1 MLQKNWQDLIKPEK
15 LVTEAGVD
23 ASRTATIVAEP
34 LERGFGLT
42 LGNALR
48 RVLLSSLQGAAVT
61 SIKIDNVLHEFSS
74 IPGVRE
80 DVVDIVLNIKAM
92 AVKMQGDRPQRL
104 YLRAVGPGEVTAGMI
119 ELPGDVQIM
128 DPKHLICTLDD
139 GASISME
146 LMVATGKG
154 YSAVLGR
161 NLPRRLG
168 NPVPANEA
176 DEALLAKQRDMLLA
190 ARAKRAAPT
199 RDDRVMADWNGMAI
213 AAIARAG
220 KIFDKPEWI
229 AAATTAFD
237 GIINGNRFVNDDGDK
252 DNTDPKTPPKID
264 EDFLDGHDNDGDG
277 LVDCRDP
284 DCLTGGNCGIVMV
297 PPRMENTLALCSDG
311 GDNDGNGYKRILF
324 VDGSGERKA
333 IYLGKMPVKAA
344 EKIMVLVEALN
355 AASITNIAINNSHA
369 DASICEP
376 TMRAFTKYSS
386 LWMITKNASEAM
398 AAGSE

>member
-154 YSAVLGR
+154 YIPASANRPEDAPQRVAERQAEAPLE
-161 NLPRRLG
+161 RLG
-168 NPVPANEA
+168 
-176 DEALLAKQRDMLLA
+176 
-190 ARAKRAAPT
+190 
-199 RDDRVMADWNGMAI
+199 DDRRG
-213 AAIARAG
+213 
-220 KIFDKPEWI
+220 
-229 AAATTAFD
+229 ATRIDACF
-237 GIINGNRFVNDDGDK
+237 GDELLRL
-252 DNTDPKTPPKID
+252 D
-264 EDFLDGHDNDGDG
+264 EILPVLLKHGG
-277 LVDCRDP
+277 LP
-284 DCLTGGNCGIVMV
+284 L
-297 PPRMENTLALCSDG
+297 
-311 GDNDGNGYKRILF
+311 
-324 VDGSGERKA
+324 
-333 IYLGKMPVKAA
+333 
-344 EKIMVLVEALN
+344 
-355 AASITNIAINNSHA
+355 
-369 DASICEP
+369 
-376 TMRAFTKYSS
+376 
-386 LWMITKNASEAM
+386 
-398 AAGSE
+398 